1 VEKEEKENKGF
12 PFHLHRY
19 CNSNQYLVF
28 QHILECF
35 FSWPDGT
42 TIDLDTFDDWLLAKL
57 FLILLFHLNI

>member
-35 FSWPDGT
+35 FLLTRWHNNWSRHFW
-42 TIDLDTFDDWLLAKL
+42 WLV
-57 FLILLFHLNI
+57 IG